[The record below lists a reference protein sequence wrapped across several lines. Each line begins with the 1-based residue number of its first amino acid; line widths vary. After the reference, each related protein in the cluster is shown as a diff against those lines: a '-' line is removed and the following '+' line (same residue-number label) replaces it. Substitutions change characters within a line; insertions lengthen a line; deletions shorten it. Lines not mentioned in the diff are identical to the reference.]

1 MVKIAW
7 KTINGYGPYAY
18 LQESLKEQG
27 KVKSKHLA
35 YLGAAGTN
43 GLIPGKMLT
52 IEAVDDFPGG
62 RVMVPLVGDDTLD
75 ALKPK
80 PMAKVQ
86 LMQVK
91 VGEGLSKQQVLEL
104 LESQPKQKAAPKS
117 PTLAPPPETV
127 KPLPPQVPLKVD
139 QVALDA
145 KGNPLITAENI
156 SALEHEVAAGNL
168 DTMVQLG
175 HKLAARQ
182 PDPGEKLGH
191 LLRGPRPLA

>member
-7 KTINGYGPYAY
+7 KVINGYGPYAY
-18 LQESLKEQG
+18 LQETLKEQG

-52 IEAVDDFPGG
+52 VEAVEDFPGG
-62 RVMVPLVGDDTLD
+62 RVMVPSVGDDTLD

-86 LMQVK
+86 LMHDK

-104 LESQPKQKAAPKS
+104 LESQPGKKAAPI
-117 PTLAPPPETV
+117 
-127 KPLPPQVPLKVD
+127 
-139 QVALDA
+139 VARA
-145 KGNPLITAENI
+145 CP
-156 SALEHEVAAGNL
+156 AGR
-168 DTMVQLG
+168 TG
-175 HKLAARQ
+175 R
-182 PDPGEKLGH
+182 
-191 LLRGPRPLA
+191 